1 MAVLGAEEL
10 ETIIRDNNLPA
21 VIEETGQTWVR
32 VRLTDPQTALSDT
45 KAMGLSD
52 FADLILHWRAH
63 GCHVHPCLAMVASS
77 SDAEHP

>member
-1 MAVLGAEEL
+1 MLGIQEL

-32 VRLTDPQTALSDT
+32 VRLTDRQTGLT
-45 KAMGLSD
+45 QTRAMGLSD

-63 GCHVHPCLAMVASS
+63 GCHVHPCMAMAASPA
-77 SDAEHP
+77 DQEHP